1 MELNKLFYQPM
12 WAEELTEI
20 DDRQLNQ
27 IQEFC
32 LDQASKTPGRKFT
45 NDGGWQSDEYL
56 HKDLKDTPLNSL
68 LNIILEKLN
77 GCMHEL
83 GSHIPIEFETIWI
96 NVNNQSHSN
105 SIHTHSGA
113 LSGSFYVKVPD
124 QSASIFFTREQDLH
138 QWFYGSIGSQHN
150 TEASSPR
157 VYIGPME
164 KLLVVFP
171 SWVPHGVNP
180 NPSTEDRIS
189 IAFNTQ
195 LKSNIN

>member
-12 WAEELTEI
+12 WAEELEEI
-20 DDRQLNQ
+20 TNTHLDQ
-27 IQEFC
+27 IRRFC
-32 LDQASKTPGRKFT
+32 LDQTINTPGRKFT
-45 NDGGWQSDEYL
+45 NDGGWQSNEYVYT
-56 HKDLKDTPLNSL
+56 DLKNTPLELL
-68 LNIILEKLN
+68 LNVILMKLN
-77 GCMHEL
+77 ECMRDL
-83 GSHIPIEFETIWI
+83 GSYVPIEFETIWI

-124 QSASIFFTREQDLH
+124 SSASIFFTREQDLH

-164 KLLVVFP
+164 KLLVAFP
-171 SWVPHGVNP
+171 SWMPHGVNP
-180 NPSTEDRIS
+180 NPSTDDRIS

-195 LKSNIN
+195 LKSNL

>member
-12 WAEELTEI
+12 WVEELNEI
-20 DDRQLNQ
+20 DDRQLNE
-27 IQEFC
+27 IEKFC
-32 LDQASKTPGRKFT
+32 LDQASNSIGRKFT
-45 NDGGWQSDEYL
+45 NNGGWQSDEYL

-77 GCMHEL
+77 GCMRDL
-83 GSHIPIEFETIWI
+83 GSHIPLEFETIWI

-138 QWFYGSIGSQHN
+138 QWFYGVIGSQHN

-164 KLLVVFP
+164 KLLVTFP
-171 SWVPHGVNP
+171 SWMPHGVNP
-180 NPSTEDRIS
+180 NPSSDNRIS